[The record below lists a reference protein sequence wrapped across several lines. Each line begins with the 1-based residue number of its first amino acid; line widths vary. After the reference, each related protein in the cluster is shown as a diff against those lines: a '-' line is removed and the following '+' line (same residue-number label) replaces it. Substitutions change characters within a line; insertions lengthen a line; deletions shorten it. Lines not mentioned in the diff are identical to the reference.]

1 MKQADLAKNLNT
13 LLICYLTSFL
23 LYLQKITEDG
33 FDLSLTSKLME
44 LHPAC
49 FLYVLCTGKHDLA
62 CLLSKLM
69 Q

>member
-1 MKQADLAKNLNT
+1 MKS
-13 LLICYLTSFL
+13 IL

>member
-1 MKQADLAKNLNT
+1 MKS
-13 LLICYLTSFL
+13 IL
-23 LYLQKITEDG
+23 LYLQKITEEG

-44 LHPAC
+44 LHSAC

-62 CLLSKLM
+62 CLLSKLL